1 MVVVVAEPVKDDLE
15 LFLNFSGRL
24 IDHLGLQ
31 MYQSPVAAIAELVA
45 NAWDADAESV
55 AITLPDDLTD
65 TAEIVVADDGD
76 GMTSEQCQKRFLNV
90 GFARRGNNK
99 TERSKGKDR
108 RILGRKGIGKFAG
121 FGVAQII
128 RIETTSTEN
137 GERTVFEM
145 DIEKLRSHD
154 YVNISG
160 SPVDVIEHEEPDPE
174 RRQHHGTTVR
184 LKTLGLSRRINPQ
197 AFATS
202 MARRFL
208 LHQTAVDFRLTVNGA
223 QLPEADDMFPP
234 QFSFPSEY
242 RDEELPEGLQLSNGW
257 GTETVGNQGIKWK
270 VRFYE
275 NPISE
280 EELRGIS
287 VFAGGKMVQT
297 PFFFNLSGSLPGQH
311 GQQYISGQI
320 QADCLDEQAHDLI
333 APERQ
338 RVNWEHDVA
347 NELQTWGRARL
358 RQLLRIWRDRRGEE
372 RHRQLDQRLG
382 AFGERLGRLS
392 THERETVSRAV
403 RRVAQIETLSDEQFQ
418 DLGTAMVTA
427 WEQGRLHDL
436 IDRIG
441 RADNLTAEQLV
452 DILAEAQVLTALNT
466 AEAVTT
472 KILIVNGLKER
483 VDRRELENAVRSYIS
498 LHPWLISP
506 KWETFAVE
514 RSVNR
519 LIEDAQ
525 AEAGITNDLE
535 FRGRVDLA
543 LASGEHLLVL
553 EFMRPGLRL
562 DFDHVDRFQ
571 RYVRIIEEKLTS
583 NTGGRF
589 RRVSGYIIADDIHER
604 TGLPSQIRSME
615 RDDMFA
621 LDWPTLFSNATA
633 QWKEFLDILA
643 DRDPADPRLQALLA
657 EWAGIGGHH
666 DSALTEPADKLI
678 EPLT

>member
-1 MVVVVAEPVKDDLE
+1 MVVAITDPVKDNLR
-15 LFLNFSGRL
+15 LSLNFSGRL

-45 NAWDADAESV
+45 NAWDADAENV
-55 AITLPDDLTD
+55 TITLPDDLTD
-65 TAEIVVADDGD
+65 GAEIIVADDGH
-76 GMTSEQCQKRFLNV
+76 GMTSEECQQRFLNV
-90 GFARRGNNK
+90 GFARRGTDK
-99 TERSKGKDR
+99 TEKSRGKKR

-121 FGVAQII
+121 FGVARVI
-128 RIETTSTEN
+128 RIETTSREN

-145 DIEKLRSHD
+145 DIEKLRSAE
-154 YVNISG
+154 YVNVEG
-160 SPVDVIEHEEPDPE
+160 SPVDVIEHEEADPE
-174 RRQHHGTTVR
+174 RQKNHGTVVR
-184 LKTLGLSRRINPQ
+184 LKTLGISRRITPN

-208 LHQTAVDFRLTVNGA
+208 LHQTTVDFGLTVNG
-223 QLPEADDMFPP
+223 QELPEADDILAP
-234 QFSFPSEY
+234 QFSFP
-242 RDEELPEGLQLSNGW
+242 DEFRNKERPEGLKTSNGW
-257 GTETVGNQGIKWK
+257 GAETAGDNEVRWK

-275 NPISE
+275 EPIGE

-287 VFAGGKMVQT
+287 VFAGGKMVQA

-320 QADCLDEQAHDLI
+320 QADFLDEQEQDLI

-338 RVNWEHDVA
+338 RVNWDHDAA
-347 NELQTWGRARL
+347 NELQTWGRDRL

-372 RHRQLDQRLG
+372 RHRQLEERLG

-392 THERETVSRAV
+392 AHERETVSRAI
-403 RRVAQIETLSDEQFQ
+403 RRVAQIETLSDSQFQ

-427 WEQGRLHDL
+427 WEHGRLHDL
-436 IDRIG
+436 IDAI
-441 RADNLTAEQLV
+441 AKSDNLTAEQLV

-472 KILIVNGLKER
+472 KILTVNGLKER
-483 VDRRELENAVRSYIS
+483 VDRRELENAVRNYIS
-498 LHPWLISP
+498 NHPWLISP

-525 AEAGITNDLE
+525 DESGIANDMD

-553 EFMRPGLRL
+553 EFMRPGLTL
-562 DFDHVDRFQ
+562 DFDHVNRFQ
-571 RYVRIIEEKLTS
+571 RYVRIIEEKLTT

-589 RRVSGYIIADDIHER
+589 HRVSGYVVADGIHTR
-604 TGLPSQIRSME
+604 TGLPAQIRSME

-633 QWKEFLDILA
+633 QWKEFLDILSE
-643 DRDPADPRLQALLA
+643 RDPTDPRLQALLA
-657 EWAGIGGHH
+657 EWTGVEPP
-666 DSALTEPADKLI
+666 DDPPSTEPVVEQPK
-678 EPLT
+678 